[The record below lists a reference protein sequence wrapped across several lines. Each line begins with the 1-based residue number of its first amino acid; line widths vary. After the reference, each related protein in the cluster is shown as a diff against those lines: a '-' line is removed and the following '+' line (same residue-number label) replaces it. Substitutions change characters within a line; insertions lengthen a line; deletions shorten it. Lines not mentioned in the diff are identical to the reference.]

1 MNHNNLS
8 WWGSKDEHD
17 GNVWNWGD
25 QLNPWLYSKISGVP
39 IDKINHISLDDNTN
53 TPRYYVIGT
62 LLNIINSS
70 NVEVWGSG
78 LEGSDIPLK
87 TLPDKI
93 NAVRGPLTR
102 AALINAGCDC
112 PEVYGDPALLLP
124 KYYIPNVNK
133 EYKYGI
139 VQHFMHKEETAWI
152 SKYKD
157 DPTVN
162 IIDVQKPSITDFID
176 EINKC
181 EIILSSA
188 LHGIICGDAYGIP
201 SYHINFDPKGRYN
214 WFKFHDYY
222 VSVKRPIVS
231 PPLLLNRD
239 TEIENIWPPLY
250 NYSISID
257 LDKLL
262 EACPFKNKTN

>member
-1 MNHNNLS
+1 MNHSNLV
-8 WWGSKDEHD
+8 WWGGEDHQ
-17 GNVWNWGD
+17 GLPWNWGD
-25 QLNPWLYSKISGVP
+25 QLNPWLFSKISGVP
-39 IDKINHISLDDNTN
+39 FNDIKKVWVGETETKDL
-53 TPRYYVIGT
+53 PRYYCIGS
-62 LLNIINSS
+62 LLNHIYAPGAEI
-70 NVEVWGSG
+70 WGSG
-78 LEGSDIPLK
+78 FEGSDRIPS
-87 TLPDKI
+87 TLPSKVY
-93 NAVRGPLTR
+93 AVRGPLTR
-102 AALINAGCDC
+102 KSLINIGYDC

-124 KYYIPNVNK
+124 RYYTPNVKK

-139 VQHFMHKEETAWI
+139 VQHFLHKGETAWI

-162 IIDVQKPSITDFID
+162 IIDIQKPSITDFID

-201 SYHINFDPKGRYN
+201 SYHVNFDLEGKWN
-214 WFKFHDYY
+214 WFKFNDYY
-222 VSVKRPIVS
+222 TSVKRPLVK
-231 PPLLLNRD
+231 PPLLLNSD
-239 TEIENIWPPLY
+239 IEIEDLWPPLY

-262 EACPFKNKTN
+262 EACPFKN

>member
-1 MNHNNLS
+1 MNHKNLV
-8 WWGSKDEHD
+8 WWGTAPDSR
-17 GNVWNWGD
+17 WNWGD
-25 QLNPWLYSKISGVP
+25 QLNPWLFSKIAGIP
-39 IDKINHISLDDNTN
+39 IEEINKIHLWDGKAS
-53 TPRYYVIGT
+53 PRYFMIGSI
-62 LLNIINSS
+62 LNYINSP
-70 NVEVWGSG
+70 NVEVWGTG
-78 LEGSDIPLK
+78 LETNSLNLK
-87 TLPDKI
+87 YPPAKVC
-93 NAVRGPLTR
+93 AVRGPLTR
-102 AALINAGCDC
+102 KKLIEQGYDC

-124 KYYIPNVNK
+124 KYYTPNVKK

-139 VQHFMHKEETAWI
+139 VQHFLHKEETEWI

-162 IIDVQKPSITDFID
+162 IIDVENPSITGFID

-201 SYHINFDPKGRYN
+201 SYHINFDPTGNYN
-214 WFKFHDYY
+214 HFKFNDYY
-222 VSVKRPIVS
+222 CSVKRPIVS
-231 PPLLLNRD
+231 PPLMIDKNVD
-239 TEIENIWPPLY
+239 IEDIWPPLY

-262 EACPFKNKTN
+262 EACPFKK